1 MVGLWFY
8 LIGWFLWICLTFFHK
23 ETNERLWWSSVT
35 LLGIIASSFHVQWGN
50 ININLAFILLFTAG
64 FLYAGRCKGFSL
76 FRVAG
81 NSLALLFLYAT
92 LRFIEW
98 YDPVFFLWHLT
109 FVPAGIMA
117 FSIILLLQRQKER
130 VAASFLIF
138 FPGEVVA
145 SMVLSSLTEGMFIAP
160 PIFFDKWAAAVF
172 IIYLWGCLEEGLY
185 QVSKRQSFPSKN
197 LSKRI
202 SL

>member
-35 LLGIIASSFHVQWGN
+35 LLGIIASSFHVQWGD

-81 NSLALLFLYAT
+81 NSLALLFLYAA

-109 FVPAGIMA
+109 FVPRVLWH
-117 FSIILLLQRQKER
+117 FLLYYCSKGKRKGLPQPFLYFFRER
-130 VAASFLIF
+130 
-138 FPGEVVA
+138 
-145 SMVLSSLTEGMFIAP
+145 
-160 PIFFDKWAAAVF
+160 W
-172 IIYLWGCLEEGLY
+172 
-185 QVSKRQSFPSKN
+185 
-197 LSKRI
+197 
-202 SL
+202 